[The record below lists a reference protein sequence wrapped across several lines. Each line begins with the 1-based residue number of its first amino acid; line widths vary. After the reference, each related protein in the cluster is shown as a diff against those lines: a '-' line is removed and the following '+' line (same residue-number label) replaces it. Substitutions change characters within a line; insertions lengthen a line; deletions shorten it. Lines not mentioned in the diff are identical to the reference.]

1 MLMEFSQVVERR
13 RAVNFFDTNKDVPDS
28 LLRQA
33 ISMAAQTPSS
43 FNLQPWQMIALR
55 DHEAKMR
62 LQKVAMNQPK
72 VSEAPV
78 TLIVLADRSGWKDE
92 NPFVER
98 AFQEMIKAGSAK
110 EESRNW
116 FSKARTNL
124 YGKSAESELAFAC
137 KNTGFFAMA
146 FMLAA
151 QSLGLSTHPMDG
163 FDHDG
168 VKKEFKIPDHYWVPV
183 LISVGY
189 FDESKELSPPKWRK
203 TPDEILVSFE

>member
-1 MLMEFSQVVERR
+1 MEFSKVIENR
-13 RAVNFFDTNKDVPDS
+13 RAVNFFDPGKDVPDHA
-28 LLRQA
+28 LRQA
-33 ISMAAQTPSS
+33 ITMAAKTPSS

-55 DHEAKMR
+55 DMDDKMR
-62 LQKVAMNQPK
+62 LQKLAMNQPK

-78 TLIVLADRSGWKDE
+78 TLIVLADKSGWKDE

-116 FSKARTNL
+116 FSKAREKL
-124 YGKSAESELAFAC
+124 YGKTPESELAFAC
-137 KNTGFFAMA
+137 KNTGFFSMA

-163 FDHDG
+163 FDREG
-168 VKKEFKIPDHYWVPV
+168 VQKEFKIPDHYWIPL

-189 FDESKELSPPKWRK
+189 FDNTKELPPPKWRK
-203 TPDEILVSFE
+203 TVDEILISFEE

>member
-1 MLMEFSQVVERR
+1 MEFSTVIENR
-13 RAVNFFDTNKDVPDS
+13 RAVNFFDPNKDVPDNV
-28 LLRQA
+28 LKQA
-33 ISMAAQTPSS
+33 IIMAAKTPSS

-55 DHEAKMR
+55 NLDDKMR
-62 LQKVAMNQPK
+62 LQKLAMNQPK

-78 TLIVLADRSGWKDE
+78 TLIVLADRSGWKDG

-98 AFQEMIKAGSAK
+98 AFQEMIKAGTAK
-110 EESRNW
+110 EESRSW
-116 FSKARTNL
+116 FSKAREKL
-124 YGKSAESELAFAC
+124 YGKTAESELAFAC

-163 FDHDG
+163 FDRDG
-168 VKKEFKIPDHYWVPV
+168 VQKEFNIPDHYWIPL

-189 FDESKELSPPKWRK
+189 FDESKQRPPTKWRK
-203 TPDEILVSFE
+203 TAEEILVSFD